1 MNSQG
6 AKSMFSGMHSGLKG
20 AGYVG
25 VGMTALDFKMNLDQ
39 GQGVGTAAIKSAA
52 SYAMWTTAAPA
63 MWTYTAAT
71 MGAAGVSAAYQWR
84 REQAEK
90 WHWMQRPTREVG
102 GGFNDTSR
110 AQTMRQAAVQA
121 IQGSKLNARSALGG
135 EARLFHNNSG
145 RY

>member
-1 MNSQG
+1 MFG
-6 AKSMFSGMHSGLKG
+6 AMHSGVKK

-39 GQGVGTAAIKSAA
+39 GQGIGTAAIKSAA
-52 SYAMWTTAAPA
+52 SYALWTTAAPA

-71 MGAAGVSAAYQWR
+71 VGVQATEAAYTWRKQKAEQWH
-84 REQAEK
+84 A
-90 WHWMQRPTREVG
+90 MQRPTRVVG
-102 GGFNDTSR
+102 NGFNDTSR

-121 IQGSKLNARSALGG
+121 IQGSKMNARSALGG
-135 EARLFHNNSG
+135 EARLFHENSG